1 MIAFTTSFFK
11 AFGLVCGREDFVGI
25 KRQPPQKSLRHHREM
40 VLGCTPNRK
49 ATERIDQLRYFTKLT
64 ASLLTFGIFGFV
76 VYISLILP
84 LSVAKVMIHY
94 DPLTTLAWVFYG
106 FVIVATLLFP
116 GTVKVNNVP
125 VRNPVTRV

>member
-94 DPLTTLAWVFYG
+94 ARLTFYIKKCYTYINVG
-106 FVIVATLLFP
+106 FLDVVLLFS
-116 GTVKVNNVP
+116 GN
-125 VRNPVTRV
+125 